1 VRQAFGVLLVVVLAA
16 LVCGC
21 GGSGSNGQDET
32 TTVTAPTDTTA
43 PTAETTALPKD
54 EAEEIAKS
62 MLLRLSD
69 LPTGWRAQPHEESEG
84 CAGIDK
90 LTERYDVLAK
100 ADSKDFARG
109 DTTEASSSAGL
120 FSDERTAHEALNYLE
135 ASVQS
140 KKFRECVDDL
150 LREQADEDITF
161 GDVQVG
167 QVSFPTLGDRSSAW
181 EVVIPAKT
189 QGFSFTAYADAVYM
203 TTSRALAV
211 VLFSDV
217 GTPFDE
223 AMRERLARIVE
234 KRMNEAVATIP

>member
-1 VRQAFGVLLVVVLAA
+1 VRQALGVLLYVVLAT
-16 LVCGC
+16 LIGGC
-21 GGSGSNGQDET
+21 GGSGSSGQEDT
-32 TTVTAPTDTTA
+32 TTTLTAADTTA
-43 PTAETTALPKD
+43 PTVETTTLPKD
-54 EAEEIAKS
+54 AAKEIANS

-69 LPTGWRAQPHEESEG
+69 LPTGWRAQPHEESAG

-120 FSDERTAHEALNYLE
+120 FRDERTARDALNYLE
-135 ASVQS
+135 ASIQS
-140 KKFRECVDDL
+140 KKFRECLDDF
-150 LREQADEDITF
+150 LREQADEDVTF

-189 QGFSFTAYADAVYM
+189 QGFSFTAYAEAVYM
-203 TTSRALAV
+203 TKSSALAV

-223 AMRERLARIVE
+223 EMRERLARIVE
-234 KRMNEAVATIP
+234 ERMGEAVATIP

>member
-1 VRQAFGVLLVVVLAA
+1 VRQAFGVLFAVVLAT
-16 LVCGC
+16 LVGGC
-21 GGSGSNGQDET
+21 AGGGSSGQEDTT
-32 TTVTAPTDTTA
+32 TTVTAADTTA
-43 PTAETTALPKD
+43 PTVETTALPKE
-54 EAEEIAKS
+54 EAEEIARS

-120 FSDERTAHEALNYLE
+120 FNDEQTAREALDYLE

-150 LREQADEDITF
+150 LREQADEDVTF

-189 QGFSFTAYADAVYM
+189 QGFSFTAYATAVYM
-203 TTSRALAV
+203 TRSSALAV

-223 AMRERLARIVE
+223 GMRERLARIVE
-234 KRMNEAVATIP
+234 KRMDEAVATIP